1 MRSLKTSQWARQ
13 VLFAIWALVA
23 MDVFLI
29 VRAYASEDPGTGIQS
44 DHPKTQAVRAK
55 FMARLEEMRNIS
67 KEKDRLI
74 SIYAGLEEGI
84 RKGDNLLHDIE
95 GELAK
100 TDKKVPRKLNRLR
113 VSLGKKAA
121 ASRML
126 QDLAVRQYALLT
138 ELEAIEQS
146 FHNNTLSRPQYLSER
161 AYVMEQIS
169 HVEQLRLW
177 ENLVD
182 DVADSLEGIADE
194 LAIVGNTILLK
205 PK

>member
-1 MRSLKTSQWARQ
+1 
-13 VLFAIWALVA
+13 VLLAILALVA
-23 MDVFLI
+23 IDVFLI
-29 VRAYASEDPGTGIQS
+29 VRAYASEDHGPGIQS

-55 FMARLEEMRNIS
+55 FMARLEEMRNLS
-67 KEKDRLI
+67 MEKDRCL
-74 SIYAGLEEGI
+74 SAYAGLEDVI
-84 RKGDNLLHDIE
+84 RETDKLSHDIE

-100 TDKKVPRKLNRLR
+100 TDKKVPGKLNRLR
-113 VSLGKKAA
+113 VSLSQKAA
-121 ASRML
+121 TMRML

-146 FHNNTLSRPQYLSER
+146 FNHKTLSRAEYLRER
-161 AYVMEQIS
+161 AYIMEQIA
-169 HVEQLRLW
+169 HVEQLRLG

-182 DVADSLEGIADE
+182 DVAHYLEGIADE